1 MGSEQKPAISIFI
14 GCTFLVFSLGIP
26 LVSSLP
32 FVVFHGIGDHCG
44 NKGISQFVE
53 LLSQWSGSQGY
64 CLEIGDGA
72 WDSWTMPLLDQTAAA
87 CETVSKLLQ
96 NRICVLLHFLFSDP
110 EFNASVVLQVKKMG
124 ELSSG
129 YNIVGLSQVVNN
141 LKSAVSAVIIE
152 CKYDPWFCYAYL
164 YGDTHSYGNLIG
176 RGIVELCDGGPPVK
190 NLVSLGGPHAGTASV
205 PMCGSGIICIIL
217 DALLKL
223 EIYSNYVQE
232 HLAPSGYLK
241 IPTDID
247 DYMKGCRFLP
257 KINNE
262 IKSLRNANYKE
273 RLTSLENLVLIMFD
287 QDTIL
292 IPKETAW
299 FGYYPD
305 GGFGSVLPVNETQ
318 LYIEDWI
325 GVKALDEAGKVT
337 YVTMSGNHLEISE
350 SDMRKYIV
358 PYLEDSTSLKIT
370 TPESPS
376 IRPWYSSTLDF
387 LLELTGLTQGQGQP
401 VLKIVS

>member
-1 MGSEQKPAISIFI
+1 MGSDQKPAISIFI
-14 GCTFLVFSLGIP
+14 GCAFLVFSLGIP

-87 CETVSKLLQ
+87 CETV
-96 NRICVLLHFLFSDP
+96 
-110 EFNASVVLQVKKMG
+110 KKMG

-129 YNIVGLSQVVNN
+129 YNIVGLSQ
-141 LKSAVSAVIIE
+141 
-152 CKYDPWFCYAYL
+152 
-164 YGDTHSYGNLIG
+164 GNLIG

-350 SDMRKYIV
+350 SDMRNYIV
-358 PYLEDSTSLKIT
+358 PYLEDSTSMKIT

>member
-273 RLTSLENLVLIMFD
+273 RLTSLENLVLIM
-287 QDTIL
+287 
-292 IPKETAW
+292 
-299 FGYYPD
+299 
-305 GGFGSVLPVNETQ
+305 TQ

>member
-164 YGDTHSYGNLIG
+164 YGDTHSYITLIFQGNLIG

-273 RLTSLENLVLIMFD
+273 RLTSLENLVLIM
-287 QDTIL
+287 
-292 IPKETAW
+292 
-299 FGYYPD
+299 
-305 GGFGSVLPVNETQ
+305 TQ